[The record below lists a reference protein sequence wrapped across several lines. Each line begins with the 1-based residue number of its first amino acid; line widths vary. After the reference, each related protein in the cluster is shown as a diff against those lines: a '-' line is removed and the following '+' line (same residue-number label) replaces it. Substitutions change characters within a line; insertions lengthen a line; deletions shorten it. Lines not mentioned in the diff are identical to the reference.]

1 MDIGAG
7 TWRITRLIAEAVGP
21 KGRVYAMALTQ
32 ELLGPVHAGKGTVT
46 DESKKAGIALAAEI
60 AMAQCQ

>member
-21 KGRVYAMALTQ
+21 KGRVYAMDITQ
-32 ELLGPVHAGKGTVT
+32 ELLGHVHAVKGTVT

-60 AMAQCQ
+60 PMAQCQ